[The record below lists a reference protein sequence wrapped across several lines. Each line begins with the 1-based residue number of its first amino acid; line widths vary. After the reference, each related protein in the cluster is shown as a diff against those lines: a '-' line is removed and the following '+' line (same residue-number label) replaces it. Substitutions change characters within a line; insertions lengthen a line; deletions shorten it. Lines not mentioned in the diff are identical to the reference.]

1 MILKATD
8 LCFKSGKRYL
18 LKDINWEINKGD
30 HWLIFGLN
38 GSGKTTLL
46 SIIAGFKSPSSGKLE
61 IFGEQFDKNNV
72 FALRKKI
79 GWVSSS
85 FFDKIFYRETAL
97 EIVLSGLTGTLG
109 LDFSIKDKDV
119 RKAKELLAQLN
130 MDEKAKYQFGM
141 LSKGERQNILIAR
154 ALINAPEVLVLDEMS
169 TGLDIYAREK
179 MSSLI
184 NLLAMSGKATI
195 VYVTHYPQEVQ
206 PFMNK
211 TMLLRNGRVLAQ
223 GDTQQVLNKKNL
235 EAMLNND
242 VEIDRAA
249 DGTWNIKT
257 SVECDIVKLC
267 YE

>member
-1 MILKATD
+1 MILKTTD

-18 LKDINWEINKGD
+18 IKDINWEINQGD
-30 HWLIFGLN
+30 HWLVFGMN

-46 SIIAGFKSPSSGKLE
+46 SILAGFKSPTGGE
-61 IFGEQFDKNNV
+61 IEVLGEKFSRENI
-72 FALRKKI
+72 FALREKI

-85 FFDKIFYRETAL
+85 FFDKIFYREAAL
-97 EIVLSGLTGTLG
+97 EIVLSGLNGTLG
-109 LDFSIKDKDV
+109 LDFTLQDKAV

-130 MDEKAKYQFGM
+130 MEEKAKYQFGM

-154 ALINAPEVLVLDEMS
+154 ALINAPEILVLDEMS

-179 MSSLI
+179 MRSLI
-184 NLLAMSGKATI
+184 NLLVESGKATI
-195 VYVTHYPQEVQ
+195 IYVTHYPEEVQ

-211 TMLLRNGRVLAQ
+211 TLLLRNGRVLAQ
-223 GDTQQVLNKKNL
+223 GDTEQVLNKKNL

-242 VEIDRAA
+242 VEVSRAQ
-249 DGTWNIKT
+249 DGTWRMKT
-257 SVECDIVKLC
+257 SVACDIVNLC